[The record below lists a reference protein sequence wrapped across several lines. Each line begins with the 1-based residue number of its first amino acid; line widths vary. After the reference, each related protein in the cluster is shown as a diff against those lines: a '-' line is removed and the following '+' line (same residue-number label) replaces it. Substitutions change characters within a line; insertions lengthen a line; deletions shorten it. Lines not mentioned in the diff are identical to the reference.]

1 MNPAPLN
8 PPLWDFSLPLYRQP
22 GVEALCLSLQDEWG
36 ADVNILLWLC
46 WLEQE
51 GVALNERRLRLA
63 EASIAPWRSDVVEPL
78 RRMRRHIKR
87 EYGTRDST
95 VEASRQA
102 IKAAELKA
110 EQAVQ
115 ERLEELALSWLDSH
129 QRAPVAPG
137 ANLSVYA
144 RLLALPDAKE
154 QEARR
159 LLLPV
164 R

>member
-8 PPLWDFSLPLYRQP
+8 TPLWDFSLGLYRQP
-22 GVEALCLSLQDEWG
+22 GVEALCLSLQDDWG
-36 ADVNILLWLC
+36 ADVNLLLWLC

-51 GVALNERRLRLA
+51 GLVLNETRLHLA
-63 EASIAPWRSDVVEPL
+63 DASIAPWRRDVIVPL
-78 RRMRRHIKR
+78 RRVRQHIKR
-87 EYGTRDST
+87 EYGTQDST

-102 IKAAELKA
+102 IKSAELKA

-115 ERLEELALSWLDSH
+115 ERLEKLALTWLDND
-129 QRAPVAPG
+129 QRAPVEPG

-144 RLLALPDAKE
+144 RLLALPHAKE

-159 LLLPV
+159 LLLPG